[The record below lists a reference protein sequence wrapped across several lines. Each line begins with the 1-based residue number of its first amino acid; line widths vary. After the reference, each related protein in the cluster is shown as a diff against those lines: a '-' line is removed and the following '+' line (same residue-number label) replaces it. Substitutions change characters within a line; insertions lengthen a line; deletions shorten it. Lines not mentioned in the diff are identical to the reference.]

1 MIYIDKNQENKI
13 CLTLSESVTI
23 SNPYYLF
30 VFQNEYNKN
39 ADPFLW
45 VAEDISEH
53 TNRYNLFLMD
63 ETTSESFTIGQYT
76 YIIYESET
84 LPIDETG
91 LNAVEEGRMVVT
103 GVVTNSIYQ

>member
-1 MIYIDKNQENKI
+1 MIYLDKNQENKI
-13 CLTLSESVTI
+13 CLTISESVSI

-30 VFQNEYNKN
+30 VFQNEFNK
-39 ADPFLW
+39 ASDAVYW

-63 ETTSESFTIGQYT
+63 EATSESFTIGQYT
-76 YIIYESET
+76 YTIYESET

-91 LNAVEEGRMVVT
+91 LNAVEEGRMVVA
-103 GVVTNSIYQ
+103 GVVTNSIYE